1 VKGYSTLFGDVA
13 FWRWKRKYDKIINT
27 IRSLLQLQRIAR
39 AGMANKLNLAK
50 NSGSAKRQ
58 GFTAK
63 PQAAKTDTA
72 TATETA
78 VEPATIGTD
87 DSIAILQAN
96 LATAQAK
103 EATFQITIDQLE
115 AKLNQ
120 QAETIQLLRT
130 QLEQSQTL
138 QAALDKAEAAAR
150 QLAQLNETL
159 LAENNSLKAVAAP
172 TSPEIKAPEP
182 KTAEPKTAEPKK
194 SQTALA
200 TRRDRPVFKEGAPG
214 GLTEKD
220 IGWFD

>member
-1 VKGYSTLFGDVA
+1 
-13 FWRWKRKYDKIINT
+13 
-27 IRSLLQLQRIAR
+27 
-39 AGMANKLNLAK
+39 MANQSNSAK
-50 NSGSAKRQ
+50 SSGSTKRQ

-63 PQAAKTDTA
+63 PQAT
-72 TATETA
+72 
-78 VEPATIGTD
+78 VSEPSASEPSNAEPSNAED
-87 DSIAILQAN
+87 PIAILQAT

-103 EATFQITIDQLE
+103 EATFQATIDNLE
-115 AKLNQ
+115 AQLNQ

-130 QLEQSQTL
+130 QLEQSQSL
-138 QAALDKAEAAAR
+138 QAALDKAETAAR

-159 LAENNSLKAVAAP
+159 LTENKSLKATAN
-172 TSPEIKAPEP
+172 PEP
-182 KTAEPKTAEPKK
+182 KTPDPKTPEPKTPEPKK

>member
-1 VKGYSTLFGDVA
+1 
-13 FWRWKRKYDKIINT
+13 
-27 IRSLLQLQRIAR
+27 
-39 AGMANKLNLAK
+39 MANQSNSAK
-50 NSGSAKRQ
+50 SSGSTKRQ

-63 PQAAKTDTA
+63 PQAT
-72 TATETA
+72 
-78 VEPATIGTD
+78 VSEPSASEPSNAEPSNAED
-87 DSIAILQAN
+87 PIAILQAT

-103 EATFQITIDQLE
+103 EATFQATIDNLE
-115 AKLNQ
+115 AQLNQ

-138 QAALDKAEAAAR
+138 L
-150 QLAQLNETL
+150 T
-159 LAENNSLKAVAAP
+159 ENKSLKATAN
-172 TSPEIKAPEP
+172 PEP
-182 KTAEPKTAEPKK
+182 KTPDPKTPEPKTPEPKK